1 MERAAVGSNAGNID
15 ARVLKL
21 YQRVSIRATN
31 GTVQRNATYPDH
43 QQRDRAGC
51 VVIKVDHFVFS
62 FEVGSDFS
70 PDRASGGSNTHFIKM
85 VSFHIWLVI
94 FLICISPPLAW
105 LFAILTQHV
114 PRPSAPILA
123 FPFPPAA
130 K

>member
-1 MERAAVGSNAGNID
+1 MERAAVGGNAGNID

-21 YQRVSIRATN
+21 YQRVYIRATN

-62 FEVGSDFS
+62 WLFDFHPTS
-70 PDRASGGSNTHFIKM
+70 PVAAQITHFIKNGEL
-85 VSFHIWLVI
+85 SHLASNLSHLYFAAFSLAFRHSNTA
-94 FLICISPPLAW
+94 CAPP
-105 LFAILTQHV
+105 F
-114 PRPSAPILA
+114 RPHPLA